1 MLFSAATGYALQTLA
16 ALPEDGNYHLSRDLA
31 RKLHL
36 PAPYLAKIL
45 QSLVQAGLLESVRG
59 PKGGFR
65 LARPAREVTVGDVLQ
80 ALEGTDVL
88 QGCVMGPAARCSP
101 GNPCPLHEA
110 WSQVKT
116 LVVMSMTQATIH
128 DLQQFRGR
136 SGGPGRQVS
145 ARGNGAAWRK
155 SP

>member
-1 MLFSAATGYALQTLA
+1 MFELDPPMLFSAATGYALQTLA

-80 ALEGTDVL
+80 ALEGPEAL
-88 QGCVMGPAARCSP
+88 RGCVMGPGRCSP
-101 GNPCPLHEA
+101 GSPCPLHDA
-110 WSQVKT
+110 WSRVRS
-116 LVVMSMTQATIH
+116 LVDSSMAQATLQ
-128 DLQQFRGR
+128 DL
-136 SGGPGRQVS
+136 RQVGG
-145 ARGNGAAWRK
+145 RR
-155 SP
+155 